1 MTLWMRNDNSWFRW
15 ILWIATHNK
24 WKIYTKWHTDHK
36 FVCKQTNWNPFN
48 TQRCARFA
56 CFVDGFPYEPLEK
69 VYLNEFAKQK
79 KAHTHTHILFKTA
92 IHWSA
97 RIYMEKTDTHKK
109 ISQWRDTYIQI
120 QYPLVSFVFSFRVVK
135 QNWTNIDDRER
146 EQRCPGWH
154 KRVKKAGKKSK
165 AVRMSKRFSLLCK
178 YRDFDAFSLF
188 GINMS
193 IAVPACI
200 ITLKPLM
207 GAHRVQ
213 CSLSHCF
220 KYRINK

>member
-1 MTLWMRNDNSWFRW
+1 MIIHGFGEFYELLHTTNGKYTRNDTPITSSFAN
-15 ILWIATHNK
+15 
-24 WKIYTKWHTDHK
+24 
-36 FVCKQTNWNPFN
+36 KQTEIHSTLRDALGSLALWTVFHMNRW
-48 TQRCARFA
+48 
-56 CFVDGFPYEPLEK
+56 
-69 VYLNEFAKQK
+69 K
-79 KAHTHTHILFKTA
+79 KCIWMNSPNRKKHTHILFKTA

-97 RIYMEKTDTHKK
+97 RRKSTHTKN
-109 ISQWRDTYIQI
+109 SQWRDTYIQI

-146 EQRCPGWH
+146 EQRCPRRH

>member
-1 MTLWMRNDNSWFRW
+1 MVSVNFMNCYTQQMENIHEMTHRPQVRL
-15 ILWIATHNK
+15 
-24 WKIYTKWHTDHK
+24 
-36 FVCKQTNWNPFN
+36 QTNKLKSI
-48 TQRCARFA
+48 QHSEMRSVRLLCGRFSIWTVGKSV
-56 CFVDGFPYEPLEK
+56 FEWIRQTEK
-69 VYLNEFAKQK
+69 S
-79 KAHTHTHILFKTA
+79 THKHILFKTA